1 MRALAS
7 LPPRRRGTHPEFPPP
22 GTTTPELSSNLE
34 GAGEGAAMLVRRV
47 RRALPPLR
55 AAALAL
61 ALTTCTGDAEDAPP
75 PPETATAPSI
85 ATPSPSPT
93 PEATSPPTP
102 TATPSPA
109 PTETPAPT
117 PTPSPTETPAPTPT
131 DEQRRIQTPTNFGT
145 NTRVVD
151 GDIHVWHI
159 PTCPPVP
166 PATWVA
172 PVILTDLRSGSILHL
187 DRGGS
192 ILDSPAPVYHSD
204 EGRKRLTEVV
214 DNNSLMDLILAPMD
228 CP

>member
-1 MRALAS
+1 MESTTDFGTAAFLVVS
-7 LPPRRRGTHPEFPPP
+7 LLMMAVVACAETRVPSTPIPP
-22 GTTTPELSSNLE
+22 
-34 GAGEGAAMLVRRV
+34 
-47 RRALPPLR
+47 
-55 AAALAL
+55 
-61 ALTTCTGDAEDAPP
+61 
-75 PPETATAPSI
+75 
-85 ATPSPSPT
+85 ATP
-93 PEATSPPTP
+93 A
-102 TATPSPA
+102 PA
-109 PTETPAPT
+109 PTAP
-117 PTPSPTETPAPTPT
+117 PAPTPT
-131 DEQRRIQTPTNFGT
+131 DEQRRIQTPTDFGS

-172 PVILTDLRSGSILHL
+172 PIILTDLRSGSILHL

-204 EGRKRLTEVV
+204 EGRKRLTEVL